1 AVLKALGFVRS
12 QVFAAV
18 AWQATT
24 LVGLAL
30 LVGLPLGV
38 AAGRWTWQV
47 FAGRLGAA
55 SDARVPVLAALVA
68 VPVAIAIANAVA
80 VAPGG
85 DGGPERLPS
94 NRLGGRARG
103 DREAD
108 GEPAPR
114 TRDLAQVV
122 QQ

>member
-1 AVLKALGFVRS
+1 
-12 QVFAAV
+12 VFAAV

-80 VAPGG
+80 VAPGLVAG
-85 DGGPERLPS
+85 RL
-94 NRLGGRARG
+94 R
-103 DREAD
+103 
-108 GEPAPR
+108 PA
-114 TRDLAQVV
+114 TVLRDE
-122 QQ
+122 